1 MRLQAG
7 LSFWRG
13 EAEPAILISRLL
25 SRMRGTYV
33 ASIRYSI
40 RLDSHNA
47 KNAIWSRNLYHS

>member
-13 EAEPAILISRLL
+13 EDEPAIQISRLV

-33 ASIRYSI
+33 ASIC
-40 RLDSHNA
+40 LDFHNEC
-47 KNAIWSRNLYHS
+47 